1 MQKRDTKTEMKKKLK
16 EGKGILKRDTG
27 EKIND
32 RLQKGLQKK
41 FNSFVQTVLLLNA
54 TKETSDLKST

>member
-1 MQKRDTKTEMKKKLK
+1 MKLK
-16 EGKGILKRDTG
+16 EGKGILKNTG
-27 EKIND
+27 EKRND